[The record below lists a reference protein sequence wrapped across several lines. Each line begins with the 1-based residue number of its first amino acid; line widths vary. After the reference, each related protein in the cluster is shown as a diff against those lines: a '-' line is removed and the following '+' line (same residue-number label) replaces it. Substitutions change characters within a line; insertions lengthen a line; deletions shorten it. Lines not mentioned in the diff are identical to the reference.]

1 MGIGILVIIMGSSEE
16 SNRSVTQETNEN
28 PVKAVEYEIV
38 QEKNISYL
46 GCRRVGIKITVPDDS
61 KEDDVKQT
69 MENIIEAKKT
79 SWDDITV
86 WAYKNSEKGS
96 AIEMAETM
104 GMKEYSTCH

>member
-28 PVKAVEYEIV
+28 PVKAVEYA
-38 QEKNISYL
+38 
-46 GCRRVGIKITVPDDS
+46 
-61 KEDDVKQT
+61 
-69 MENIIEAKKT
+69 IEAKKT